1 MIDLAMFGGEFYY
14 PQYKKVA
21 SLKPLLNTIQEGFS
35 NLEKVRKNEI
45 IDLFQVYS
53 ENLRKNRD
61 VIRLEGVMFLSTWL
75 RKSNFIQIVEKN
87 FNNLE
92 YLENFIGDKK
102 RIKAQP
108 RGIACHWIAGN
119 VPTLGLFSLLQS
131 LFVGN
136 ANILRV
142 PPNSHNTL
150 IRLLKVFANTKS
162 KSGLSGLELLKSVGI
177 VYYERSD
184 NNANIELSEIADVRI
199 VWGGEE
205 AVNAITGLPK
215 RTHCEDIIFGPKYSF
230 SVFDIEAI
238 QSNNF
243 SRQIRFLI
251 NDILLFD
258 QAACTSP
265 HTVFFEKTDKSITE
279 IAQIMAEEF
288 QKAAKRF
295 PKTEIDQY
303 ITTKIIN
310 IRADYALKPSK
321 SVVCPWENDW
331 TILINDELALEEPI
345 ESRTIF
351 IKQIDS
357 IMQVIPLITKKI
369 QTIGCAIDD
378 KSKLL
383 EFADQV
389 TLRGVSRCVNL
400 GQMHLFDS
408 PWDGMLFLSRLANWV
423 TLYFGR

>member
-14 PQYKKVA
+14 PQCKKVA
-21 SLKPLLNTIQEGFS
+21 SIRPLLNTIQEGFL
-35 NLEKVRKNEI
+35 NLNKVEKSDI
-45 IDLFQVYS
+45 IDLFQGYS
-53 ENLRKNRD
+53 ENLRKNRE
-61 VIRLEGVMFLSTWL
+61 VNRLEGAIFLSAWL
-75 RKSNFIQIVEKN
+75 RRSNFMQIVEKN
-87 FNNLE
+87 FFNLE
-92 YLENFIGDKK
+92 YLENFVGDKK

-136 ANILRV
+136 ANILRI
-142 PPNSHNTL
+142 PPNSHEA
-150 IRLLKVFANTKS
+150 IIKLLKVFSNTKTET
-162 KSGLSGLELLKSVGI
+162 GLTGLELLKSVGI
-177 VYYERSD
+177 IYYERT
-184 NNANIELSEIADVRI
+184 NNKANLELSEIADARI

-230 SVFDIEAI
+230 SVFDTEAI
-238 QSNNF
+238 QLDSF
-243 SRQIRFLI
+243 ARQIRFLI
-251 NDILLFD
+251 NNILLFD

-265 HTVFFEKTDKSITE
+265 HTVFFERSNKSLNE
-279 IAQIMAEEF
+279 IAQIIAEEF
-288 QKAAKRF
+288 KKAARRY

-310 IRADYALKPSK
+310 VRADYALSPSK
-321 SVVCPWENDW
+321 SVICPWENDW
-331 TILINDELALEEPI
+331 TILINNDLTLEEPV

-357 IMQVIPLITKKI
+357 IQQLIPLITKKV
-369 QTIGCAIDD
+369 QTIGCAIEN

-383 EFADQV
+383 DFANQV
-389 TLRGVSRCVNL
+389 TMRGVSRCVNL

-408 PWDGMLFLSRLANWV
+408 PWDGMLFLSRLVNWV
-423 TLYFGR
+423 TVYIGR